1 MYLLETEVKNMV
13 SSLKASN
20 SLQLIELVF
29 EWVFSEISLK

>member
-1 MYLLETEVKNMV
+1 MV

-29 EWVFSEISLK
+29 EWVFSEISLNSK